1 MLRLQRRESTKV
13 RGWEEGVVSGR
24 EEGKNQDWLA
34 VKEIRRIDKWGWCI
48 PSLLESWMGVQ
59 PLTHSLHQCHLGVGG
74 FTLWGQLQYWG
85 PRYLSSQCFLLL
97 LRNFY
102 FLVLVLSSRMS
113 WSISYFRACEV
124 DGQLITEIG
133 VWFYCFFHLIYDIL
147 EDIKNANSIID

>member
-34 VKEIRRIDKWGWCI
+34 VKEIRRIDKWGRCI

-59 PLTHSLHQCHLGVGG
+59 PLTHSLHQSHLGVGG

-85 PRYLSSQCFLLL
+85 PHYLFTVLPLH
-97 LRNFY
+97 NFFY
-102 FLVLVLSSRMS
+102 LVLVLSSGMS
-113 WSISYFRACEV
+113 WSISYFKACEI

-133 VWFYCFFHLIYDIL
+133 VWFHFFFHLIYDIL